1 MEETGKSSPFS
12 VYVCLKIKYLNND
25 TTDNSSPT

>member
-1 MEETGKSSPFS
+1 MEETGKSSPLS
-12 VYVCLKIKYLNND
+12 VYIYLIIKYLNND